1 MSLGLVTVGIIGN
14 FSKHCG
20 VMRLEAGLQ
29 PLKEEVRGEEIVT
42 ARTNHAIEMFDCK
55 EKGKKD
61 GDNYK
66 KTYLWCV

>member
-14 FSKHCG
+14 FSKHRG

-29 PLKEEVRGEEIVT
+29 PLKEEVRGEEIIT
-42 ARTNHAIEMFDCK
+42 AHTNNAIEMFDCK

-61 GDNYK
+61 GDNCK